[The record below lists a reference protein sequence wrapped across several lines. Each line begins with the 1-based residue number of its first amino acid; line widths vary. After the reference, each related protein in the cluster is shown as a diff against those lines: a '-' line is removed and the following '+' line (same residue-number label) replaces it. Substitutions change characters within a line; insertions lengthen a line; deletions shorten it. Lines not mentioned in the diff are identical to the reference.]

1 MAPRAGWNL
10 STPLILWLLAALA
23 PRPAPARDPAVE
35 GALRVVGGDLY
46 ASASVPGGALIPDI
60 RLRMDAGLPV
70 VFTYRF
76 QFYRVRRFWFD
87 RTVAE
92 RLVTR
97 RASYDPLSALYKLE
111 SEISGEAAK
120 VDYVR
125 DRQDAEFFLEHFDAV
140 NLGPAGL
147 DRPTPAGLRARLR
160 VHFLAGTVLFIPWD
174 KETGWQDVALAQD
187 DAGG

>member
-1 MAPRAGWNL
+1 MTPRAGWMQL
-10 STPLILWLLAALA
+10 SSQILLILALLA
-23 PRPAPARDPAVE
+23 PAAASARDPGIE

-46 ASASVPGGALIPDI
+46 ASAAVPGGAQIPDI

-70 VFTYRF
+70 SFTYRF
-76 QFYRVRRFWFD
+76 QFYRVRHFWFD

-111 SEISGEAAK
+111 SEIAGEAAK

-125 DRQDAEFFLEHFDAV
+125 DRQDAESFLEHFDAV
-140 NLGPAGL
+140 NLGPAGI
-147 DRPTPAGLRARLR
+147 DRPAPKGLRARLR
-160 VHFLAGTVLFIPWD
+160 VHFLAGTVLFIHWD
-174 KETGWQDVALAQD
+174 NETGWRTVTIAQEA
-187 DAGG
+187 AGG